1 MTLPSTI
8 VISLKRSEARRAA
21 FTVLLEQ
28 SDLDWE
34 ILDAIDGL
42 QLHSTPPEYHEEKV
56 IRLLGFPLS
65 ASEIGCFLSHRLAW
79 ARCAE
84 KDRPTLILED
94 DFTFAPHFDESLSKV
109 MASYQD
115 WDILRLQGITETSDS
130 TLVEHPNFRIVE
142 NHGDPLGAAAYI
154 LKPSAAKKLIQTSRD
169 IYEPLDH
176 FLEHR
181 QKHGLKIIAIKPYP
195 VIIKGESSTI
205 LDRPERKAIHGIRKI
220 LRSLAREMDRLTNP
234 NPWFP
239 K

>member
-1 MTLPSTI
+1 MNLPSII
-8 VISLKRSEARRAA
+8 VISLKRSETRRVQ
-21 FTVLLEQ
+21 FTALLEP

-42 QLHSTPPEYHEEKV
+42 GLQSTPPEYHEKKV

-94 DFTFAPHFDESLSKV
+94 DFTFAPHFYESLPKV

-115 WDILRLQGITETSDS
+115 WDILRLQGIVETSDS
-130 TLVEHPNFRIVE
+130 TLLEHPNFRIVE
-142 NHGDPLGAAAYI
+142 NHGDPLGATAYI
-154 LKPSAAKKLIQTSRD
+154 LKPSAAKKLINSSQE

-181 QKHGLKIIAIKPYP
+181 QKHSLKIAAIKPYP
-195 VIIKGESSTI
+195 VIIKGGYSTI
-205 LDRPERKAIHGIRKI
+205 LDRPERKAIHGIRKL
-220 LRSLAREMDRLTNP
+220 LRSLARWMDRLTNP